1 LLNVLLI
8 DENPVEYRL
17 INQMLKDCHKGP
29 YVIRHA
35 DTYEKAITIRK
46 TQKTDIILVDSKLLE
61 AGAPGA
67 GAAALVSISTET
79 KSPEVLTSININVD
93 YLVPHSIRPGDLNCP
108 DPRGACAPH
117 EERVNRPDER
127 VDAVGGF
134 ALDRAP
140 YFLGSAQWWRA
151 TKARLASR

>member
-1 LLNVLLI
+1 MLNVLLI

-93 YLVPHSIRPGDLNCP
+93 YLKDKILLEVYDI
-108 DPRGACAPH
+108 
-117 EERVNRPDER
+117 
-127 VDAVGGF
+127 VDKYQLRRKLF
-134 ALDRAP
+134 EP
-140 YFLGSAQWWRA
+140 QLGS
-151 TKARLASR
+151 T